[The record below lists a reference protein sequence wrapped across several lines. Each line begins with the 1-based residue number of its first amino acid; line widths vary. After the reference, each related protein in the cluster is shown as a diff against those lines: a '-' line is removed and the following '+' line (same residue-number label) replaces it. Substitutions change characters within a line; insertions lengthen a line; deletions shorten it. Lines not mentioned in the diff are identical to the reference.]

1 MRKHIYILFLLI
13 IAVTGALAQEVTV
26 TGTVTDVGDGT
37 TIPGVNI
44 LVKGTYQGTI
54 TDIDGKYRINVP
66 RSGAVLVF
74 SFIGYTSQEIPVGNQ
89 TVINVILAQ
98 ESKLLD
104 EIVVIGYGTVRKS
117 DLTGAVGS
125 IKSDDLTKI
134 TAINPV
140 QSLQGRISGVQV
152 TNSTGAPGT
161 SPIVRVRG
169 VGTFNESSPIYVVDG
184 VIVDNI
190 SFLNSADIASM
201 EVLKDASATAIY
213 GSRGANGVILVT
225 TKSGKI
231 GEEKTVFSYNG
242 EFGIQTLAKKIDL
255 LNGREYAIIANR
267 IRPGSYNNIDA
278 VPNTDWQDLIFRNA
292 VVTNHQVSATGSTK
306 STQYYVGLG
315 YFKQE
320 GIVEKSNYE
329 RITLKFNNTY
339 NLSKILKFGNNIT
352 LTPYKQRNAP
362 AVVYNAY
369 RALPV
374 LNAYRPDGT
383 FSGVPGVGNPLAD
396 LAYSNSYNKGVR
408 AVGNIFGDIAFSEAL
423 HLHSSL
429 GIDGAFNKDVSFTPA
444 FQVLYYD
451 GSPSM
456 QYNLLSDL
464 NKGNFENMMLLWEN
478 TLHYDMEIDKHNIS
492 ALAGYTMQDVS
503 SEKISLAG
511 EDILRDTEDFWYI
524 NGNYVY
530 VKDKIDKLNDIKNEV
545 DAGLN
550 YSMISYLFRINYT
563 YDNRYIFTAT
573 YRRDGSSKF
582 AKGNR
587 YGDFPSFAL
596 GWNIAR
602 EAFMKD
608 VKSINTLKLRTSWGK
623 IGNEKIPYSNRFS
636 LTQTYLAVLGIG
648 DISYPALTYAKSGNP
663 DLTWETTTQFDI
675 GLEAAT
681 FNGRL
686 TGEFDYYHRKT
697 ADILIDL
704 STPGHMGNGQ
714 GQKVTYNAAEVLNT
728 GFEANVGW
736 RDKMGDLSYGF
747 GIMGT
752 LLHNEVLT
760 IGGSSGVDSLLYG
773 GNFAGFLTLSREGLP
788 IGEFYGYKTDGIFQN
803 QAELDAYPHDSQA
816 GIGDLRRVDVN
827 GDGII
832 NGEDRTNL
840 GSSIP
845 KFIFGFHTE
854 LGFRNFDL
862 AIHIQGQTGNK
873 IFNAKEFIRPDS
885 YNYEKHVSDA
895 WNGEGTGNDEPRP
908 SLGGYNY
915 VPSDK
920 FIQDGSFVRLRSVVI
935 GYTLP
940 AGLARRLYTKTVR
953 FYIKGDN
960 IYTLTKFT
968 GYTPEVASGNVLEN
982 GIDMGIYPISA
993 VYSIGIN
1000 LTF

>member
-1 MRKHIYILFLLI
+1 M
-13 IAVTGALAQEVTV
+13 IAVTGTLAQEVTI
-26 TGTVTDVGDGT
+26 TGTVTDAGDGT

-44 LVKGTYQGTI
+44 LVKGTYQGTT
-54 TDIDGKYRINVP
+54 TDIDGKYRINTP

-74 SFIGYTSQEIPVGNQ
+74 SFIGYTSQEVPVGNQ
-89 TVINVILAQ
+89 TVINVTLAQ

-117 DLTGAVGS
+117 DLSGAVGS
-125 IKSDDLTKI
+125 IKSEDLTKI

-267 IRPGSYNNIDA
+267 IQPGSYNNIDA
-278 VPNTDWQDLIFRNA
+278 VPNTDWQDLIFRDA

-362 AVVYNAY
+362 TVVYNAY

-374 LNAYRPDGT
+374 LHDYRADGS
-383 FSGVPGVGNPLAD
+383 FSGVPGVGNPLAN

-408 AVGNIFGDIAFSEAL
+408 AVGNIFGDIAFSDVL

-429 GIDGAFNKDVSFTPA
+429 GIDGNFNKDVNFTPA

-464 NKGNFENMMLLWEN
+464 NKGTNESMMLLWEN
-478 TLHYDMEIDKHNIS
+478 TLHYDIEIGKHNLS

-503 SEKISLAG
+503 SEKLSLAG

-550 YSMISYLFRINYT
+550 YSMISYLFRANYT

-587 YGDFPSFAL
+587 YGNFPSFAL

-608 VKSINTLKLRTSWGK
+608 IKAINTLKLRTSWGK

-663 DLTWETTTQFDI
+663 DLTWETTTQFDA

-736 RDKMGDLSYGF
+736 RDKIDDVSYGF
-747 GIMGT
+747 GLMGT
-752 LLHNEVLT
+752 FLHNEVLT

-773 GNFAGFLTLSREGLP
+773 GNFAGFLTLSREGFP

-803 QAELDAYPHDSQA
+803 QAELNAYPHDAQA

-827 GDGII
+827 GDGVI
-832 NGEDRTNL
+832 NGEDRTKL

-845 KFIFGFHTE
+845 NFIFGFHGE

-895 WNGEGTGNDEPRP
+895 WNGEGTSNKEPRP

-920 FIQDGSFVRLRSVVI
+920 FVQDGSFVRLRSVVI

-940 AGLARRLYTKTVR
+940 AGLAKRLYTKNLR

-982 GIDMGIYPISA
+982 GIDMGVYPISA
-993 VYSIGIN
+993 VYSIGVN